1 MRPVSLLAL
10 FAAVFLFLA
19 PGAPGA
25 GLAPADHTAL
35 LAPSALLH
43 LGQELLHRVQT
54 EGVRHPLRL
63 LPHEAALGAQK
74 YLSLSPGN
82 VLPAA
87 SKPQVQALLDLYIL
101 L

>member
-10 FAAVFLFLA
+10 FAAVFLSLT

-25 GLAPADHTAL
+25 GPGPADHTAL
-35 LAPSALLH
+35 LTSSALLH

-63 LPHEAALGAQK
+63 FPHEAALTTQK
-74 YLSLSPGN
+74 YLSLGPGN

-87 SKPQVQALLDLYIL
+87 SKPLVQALLDLYVFW
-101 L
+101 